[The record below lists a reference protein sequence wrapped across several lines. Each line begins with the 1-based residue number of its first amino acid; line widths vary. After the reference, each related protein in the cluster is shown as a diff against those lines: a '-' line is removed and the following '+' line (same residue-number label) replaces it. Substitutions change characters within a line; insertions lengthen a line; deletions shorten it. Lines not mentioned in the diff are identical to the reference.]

1 MTFKRTLSI
10 FSLTSAVML
19 SSSVALAHDFWMAP
33 TAYQIDAP
41 ATVPVSVMIGHPQ
54 DHMYWPVDAD
64 RVIAFRSLD
73 KNGVTDQ
80 QASIANYSQ
89 SSGLSVRLDGSGLH
103 ILTIETV
110 RAFSELAAGK
120 FEDYLDEEGLTAI
133 KMDRVRRK
141 MTEQPGTE
149 RYSRRGKTLLQVGP
163 VTDADTE
170 LLRRPV
176 GLTLEIIPM
185 DHPLT
190 WVDGEALDATVMFRG
205 APLGGASVELIDL
218 SDDATPP
225 SRAVT
230 QADGTVSFDYPGAGS
245 WMFHVVWGN
254 RSTLSPEADYNTFFS
269 SLSFQTQ

>member
-1 MTFKRTLSI
+1 
-10 FSLTSAVML
+10 
-19 SSSVALAHDFWMAP
+19 
-33 TAYQIDAP
+33 
-41 ATVPVSVMIGHPQ
+41 
-54 DHMYWPVDAD
+54 MYWPVDAD
-64 RVIAFRSLD
+64 RIIAFRSLSR
-73 KNGVTDQ
+73 NGVTDQ
-80 QASIANYSQ
+80 QAAIADYRQ
-89 SSGLSVRLDGSGLH
+89 SNGLPVRLDGSGLH

-120 FEDYLDEEGLTAI
+120 FEDYLDEEGLSAI

-163 VTDADTE
+163 VTQADTE

-190 WVDGEALDATVMFRG
+190 WVDGETLDTAVMFRG
-205 APLGGASVELIDL
+205 APLGGATVGLIDL
-218 SDDATPP
+218 SDDAALPTH
-225 SRAVT
+225 AVT
-230 QADGTVSFDYPGAGS
+230 RADGTVSFDYPGAGS
-245 WMFHVVWGN
+245 WMFHVVWGD

-269 SLSFQTQ
+269 SMSFQTQ